1 MVQASRSA
9 QANECVEVFLGD
21 GRVGVRDTKDL
32 GRGPELWFTARQ
44 WDAFLSSDILE

>member
-1 MVQASRSA
+1 M
-9 QANECVEVFLGD
+9 
-21 GRVGVRDTKDL
+21 GVRDTKDL